1 VIPDKLDS
9 AATALASAHERIQVL
24 RRGTN
29 MKFWRTGLGILAG
42 VLFMGGSP
50 AAAADPAESKRGVLR
65 FGVHVS
71 EMGKLDPHFAAGS
84 QDRAFADMVFNG
96 LLRYQ
101 PGNAPKIEPD
111 LAVKIPEFEMVGGK
125 QVWTVLLRKGV
136 KFHAGPDTPAYE
148 LTADD
153 VVYSLQKSAN
163 RNTCA
168 YAGEYADL
176 KVEKTG
182 MYAIQIILDK
192 PLSPILFLPKL
203 TDYAGG
209 FIVSKKAI
217 ETMGY
222 DKFKQYP
229 IGTGP
234 FQFQRYQPG
243 EKLILAAHDGYF
255 RGRPK
260 IAGVEI
266 HFLPEIEEREAAI
279 VNGQVDMIIGYGAK
293 GWFDRV
299 SKIPDMEID
308 THGVGET
315 SIVFFNTAV
324 TPLND
329 VRVRRAMAYALDRE
343 AFADTTAKE
352 FVGHVYSPVPVQY
365 LPGGLTGEQ
374 ARKLNLAYPTNLK
387 LARQLLAEA
396 GYPEGFTLELVSS
409 EKRLYRRLYETLR
422 EQLDRIGITCNIAVK
437 KHSEMHKMIRTQPIP
452 IVIYVAWRPN
462 ADAYLTRFYHS
473 DSIVITGSKPDT
485 NFSRYDRID
494 KLIEAAR
501 LEINPE
507 KQVNLW
513 IQAQI
518 RILDEM
524 VAFPAIFTKQG
535 YLRKDYVHYGHSL
548 ASTMALYPQFT
559 EKTWINLNP

>member
-1 VIPDKLDS
+1 MKLGQKG
-9 AATALASAHERIQVL
+9 I
-24 RRGTN
+24 
-29 MKFWRTGLGILAG
+29 GILAG
-42 VLFMGGSP
+42 GLLLAWVMLAGADQ
-50 AAAADPAESKRGVLR
+50 AAAERKVLR

-84 QDRAFADMVFNG
+84 QDRACADMVFNG

-111 LAVKIPEFEMVGGK
+111 LAADIPEFKMIGGQ
-125 QVWTVLLRKGV
+125 QVWSVKLRKGV
-136 KFHAGPDTPAYE
+136 LFHAAPGMPVYE

-163 RNTCA
+163 RDTCA
-168 YAGEYADL
+168 YAGEYAGL

-182 MYAIQIILDK
+182 LYTIQITLAK

-222 DKFKQYP
+222 EKFKQHP

-234 FQFQRYQPG
+234 FQFKSYEPG
-243 EKLILAAHDGYF
+243 EKLTLVAHDGYF
-255 RGRPK
+255 RGRPNL
-260 IAGVEI
+260 AGIEI
-266 HFLPEIEEREAAI
+266 HFLPDIVVREAAI
-279 VNGQVDMIIGYGAK
+279 VNGQVDMIIGYGDK
-293 GWFDRV
+293 GWFDKV
-299 SKIPDMEID
+299 SKMPGMKID

-315 SIVFFNTAV
+315 STVFFNTTV
-324 TPLND
+324 KPLND
-329 VRVRRAMAYALDRE
+329 VRVRRAIAYTLDRE
-343 AFADTTAKE
+343 AFANTTAKE

-365 LPGGLTGEQ
+365 LPGGLTGED
-374 ARKLNLAYPTNLK
+374 AKKLKLDYPTNLK
-387 LARQLLAEA
+387 LARNLLAEA
-396 GYPEGFTLELVSS
+396 GYSEGFSLDLVSS

-422 EQLDRIGITCNIAVK
+422 DQLARIGITCNIAIK
-437 KHSEMHKMIRTQPIP
+437 KHGEMHKLIRTQPIP
-452 IVIYVAWRPN
+452 IVIYAAWRPN

-473 DSIVITGSKPDT
+473 DSIVLTGSKPDT

-501 LEINPE
+501 LEIDPE

-518 RILDEM
+518 RILDDM

-535 YLRKDYVHYGHSL
+535 FLRKSYVQYGHPL
-548 ASTMALYPQFT
+548 VSTMALYPQFT
-559 EKTWINLNP
+559 EKTWINPNF

>member
-1 VIPDKLDS
+1 
-9 AATALASAHERIQVL
+9 
-24 RRGTN
+24 
-29 MKFWRTGLGILAG
+29 MKFGQKGQCLLAG
-42 VLFMGGSP
+42 VLYMGLLTAAFTGQ
-50 AAAADPAESKRGVLR
+50 AAAERSVLR

-71 EMGKLDPHFAAGS
+71 EMGQLDPHFAAGS

-111 LAVKIPEFEMVGGK
+111 LAADIPVFKMVGGK
-125 QVWTVLLRKGV
+125 QVWTVRLRKGV
-136 KFHAGPDTPAYE
+136 MFHAGPDTPTYE

-153 VVYSLQKSAN
+153 VVYSLQKSAK
-163 RNTCA
+163 RDTCA
-168 YAGEYADL
+168 YAGEYAGMQ
-176 KVEKTG
+176 VEKTG
-182 MYAIQIILDK
+182 RYSIRITLAK
-192 PLSPILFLPKL
+192 PLSPILFLPKI

-222 DKFKQYP
+222 DKFKQHP

-234 FQFQRYQPG
+234 FRFAAYRSG
-243 EKLILAAHDGYF
+243 EKLTLVAHDAYF

-260 IAGVEI
+260 LSGVEI
-266 HFLPEIEEREAAI
+266 YFLPDIEKREAAI
-279 VNGQVDMIIGYGAK
+279 LDGEVDIIMGHGDK
-293 GWFDRV
+293 GWVERV
-299 SKIPDMEID
+299 SRAPDMLFD

-315 SIVFFNTAV
+315 STVFFNTAV
-324 TPLND
+324 SPLDD

-343 AFADTTAKE
+343 AFANTTAKR

-365 LPGGLTGEQ
+365 LPGGLKGAEAKQ
-374 ARKLNLAYPTNLK
+374 LKIAYGPDLK
-387 LARQLLAEA
+387 LARQLLSEA
-396 GYPEGFTLELVSS
+396 GYPDGFTLNLVSS
-409 EKRLYRRLYETLR
+409 EKRLYRRLYVTLR
-422 EQLDRIGITCNIAVK
+422 EQLSRIGIVCHIAVK
-437 KHSEMHKMIRTQPIP
+437 KHGEMHKLIRTQPIP

-507 KQVNLW
+507 KQINLW

-518 RILDEM
+518 RILDDM
-524 VAFPAIFTKQG
+524 VAYPAIFTKQG
-535 YLRKDYVHYGHSL
+535 YLRKRSVQYGHPL
-548 ASTMALYPQFT
+548 TSTMALYPQFT
-559 EKTWINLNP
+559 EKTWLNMNP